1 MDRSRSLQL
10 ERQATAAALLRRWL
24 EAEFSDVISGPRL
37 AELQLVGTELVTNAL
52 QHGDGQVSVRVVMSG
67 HALVIEVVDEG
78 EGNVPSIRAQPAD
91 ESGGWG
97 LQIVE
102 RLAVA
107 WGAYAGTT
115 HIWAELPVEP
125 PE

>member
-10 ERQATAAALLRRWL
+10 ERQATAATLLRRWL

-52 QHGDGQVSVRVVMSG
+52 QHGEGQVSVRVVLNG
-67 HALVIEVVDEG
+67 RVLVIEVVDEG
-78 EGNVPSIRAQPAD
+78 TGAVPSIRARPAD
-91 ESGGWG
+91 ETGGWG
-97 LQIVE
+97 LQIVD

-107 WGAYAGTT
+107 WGAYERTT
-115 HIWAELPVEP
+115 HVWAELAIDP